1 MDAIETNGTARN
13 HFKLSRVELNVVV
26 CGEALVVLIAHPDA
40 HHCTDGNGGSL
51 DGEGVHVP
59 LLVHW
64 QGAVVQGK
72 QPTNAHH
79 QRVHLAHVRSP
90 GIVVE
95 LQVHCSTRSLAEKLL
110 ISSTR
115 CETVFIDGIAGEKL
129 T

>member
-1 MDAIETNGTARN
+1 M
-13 HFKLSRVELNVVV
+13 RVELDVVV

-79 QRVHLAHVRSP
+79 HGVHLAHVRSP

-95 LQVHCSTRSLAEKLL
+95 LQVHCSTRSLAERFRRPGAR
-110 ISSTR
+110 R
-115 CETVFIDGIAGEKL
+115 CLSMGLRVKSLAL
-129 T
+129 ASARVP